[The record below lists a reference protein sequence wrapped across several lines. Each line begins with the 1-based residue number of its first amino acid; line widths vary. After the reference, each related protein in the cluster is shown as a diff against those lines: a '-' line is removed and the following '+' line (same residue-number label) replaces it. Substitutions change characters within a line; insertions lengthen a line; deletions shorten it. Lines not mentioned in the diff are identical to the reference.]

1 YKTFLIL
8 EFNLNFWYNLMVV
21 KKKEHIMDEK
31 IQKAIDVV
39 AKLRAPEGCPWDRQQ
54 THESIRN
61 ELLEEAYELIDAINQ
76 KDDYKIK
83 DELGDVFMQVLMH
96 AQIASEENKFD
107 LGDVAEQLSS
117 KLIRRHPHVF
127 GDVNVENTDQV
138 IDNWEKIKVT
148 EKGYTDRKSAVDGI
162 PESFTALMK
171 AYKIGKK
178 AVKVGFD
185 WDSIDGALDKL
196 DEEIKELKEAIKNND
211 EEKHLEEEL
220 GDVLFCICNV
230 SRKLKIQPE
239 VALNHTVDKF
249 YNRFTLMEK
258 MINEDGKNM
267 KEMPLSEM
275 DKYWDRAKIILKTEN
290 E

>member
-1 YKTFLIL
+1 MN
-8 EFNLNFWYNLMVV
+8 ER
-21 KKKEHIMDEK
+21 

-39 AKLRAPEGCPWDRQQ
+39 AKLRAPDGCPWDRQQ
-54 THESIRN
+54 THESMKN
-61 ELLEEAYELIDAINQ
+61 ELLEETYELIDAINQ

-96 AQIASEENKFD
+96 AQIAREENKFD

-127 GDVNVENTDQV
+127 GDVTVENTDQV

-185 WDSIDGALDKL
+185 WSSTEGAVEKL
-196 DEEIKELKEAIKNND
+196 DEEIGELKEAIKKGHD
-211 EEKHLEEEL
+211 EKHIEEEL
-220 GDVLFCICNV
+220 GDVLFCVCNV
-230 SRKLKIQPE
+230 ARKLKIQPE

-258 MINEDGKNM
+258 MINEEGKNM
-267 KEMPLSEM
+267 KEMSLDEM
-275 DKYWDRAKIILKTEN
+275 DVYWDKAKKILN
-290 E
+290 S

>member
-1 YKTFLIL
+1 
-8 EFNLNFWYNLMVV
+8 
-21 KKKEHIMDEK
+21 MDDR

-39 AKLRAPEGCPWDRQQ
+39 AKLRAPDGCPWDRQQ
-54 THESIRN
+54 THESMKN
-61 ELLEEAYELIDAINQ
+61 ELLEETYELIDAINQ

-96 AQIASEENKFD
+96 AQIAGEEKKFD

-127 GDVNVENTDQV
+127 GSVTVENTDQV

-185 WDSIDGALDKL
+185 WSSTEGAVEKL
-196 DEEIKELKEAIKNND
+196 DEEIGELKEAIKNAHD
-211 EEKHLEEEL
+211 EKHIEEEL
-220 GDVLFCICNV
+220 GDVLFCVCNV
-230 SRKLKIQPE
+230 ARKLKIQPE
-239 VALNHTVDKF
+239 VALNNTVNKF
-249 YNRFTLMEK
+249 YDRFTLMEK

-267 KEMPLSEM
+267 KEMSLDEM
-275 DKYWDRAKIILKTEN
+275 DVYWDKAKKILN
-290 E
+290 S

>member
-1 YKTFLIL
+1 
-8 EFNLNFWYNLMVV
+8 
-21 KKKEHIMDEK
+21 MDKK

-39 AKLRAPEGCPWDRQQ
+39 AKLRAPDGCPWDRQQ
-54 THESIRN
+54 THESMKN
-61 ELLEEAYELIDAINQ
+61 ELLEETYELIDAINQ

-96 AQIASEENKFD
+96 AQIAGEENKFD

-127 GDVNVENTDQV
+127 GDVTVENTDQV

-185 WDSIDGALDKL
+185 WSSTEGAVEKL
-196 DEEIKELKEAIKNND
+196 DEEIGELKEAIKNGHD
-211 EEKHLEEEL
+211 EKHIEEEL
-220 GDVLFCICNV
+220 GDVLFCVCNV
-230 SRKLKIQPE
+230 ARKLKIQPE
-239 VALNHTVDKF
+239 VALNNTVDKF

-267 KEMPLSEM
+267 KEMSLDEM
-275 DKYWDRAKIILKTEN
+275 DVYWDKAKKILN
-290 E
+290 S

>member
-1 YKTFLIL
+1 
-8 EFNLNFWYNLMVV
+8 
-21 KKKEHIMDEK
+21 MDEK

-39 AKLRAPEGCPWDRQQ
+39 AKLRAPDGCPWDRQQ
-54 THESIRN
+54 THESIRC
-61 ELLEEAYELIDAINQ
+61 ELLEETYELIDAINQ

-96 AQIASEENKFD
+96 AQIASERDAFD

-127 GDVNVENTDQV
+127 GNVSVENTDQV

-148 EKGYTDRKSAVDGI
+148 EKGYTDRKSIVDGI

-178 AVKVGFD
+178 AVKAGFD
-185 WDSIDGALDKL
+185 WDNIQGALDKL
-196 DEEIKELKEAIKNND
+196 DEEIGELKEAIKNGD
-211 EEKHLEEEL
+211 DEKHLEEEL
-220 GDVLFCICNV
+220 GDVLFCVCNV

-239 VALNHTVDKF
+239 AALNQTVDKF
-249 YNRFTLMEK
+249 YRRFVLMEK
-258 MINEDGKNM
+258 MIGEDGKNM
-267 KEMPLSEM
+267 KEMPLEEM
-275 DKYWDRAKIILKTEN
+275 DKYWDRAKEILNK
-290 E
+290 

>member
-1 YKTFLIL
+1 
-8 EFNLNFWYNLMVV
+8 
-21 KKKEHIMDEK
+21 MDEK

-39 AKLRAPEGCPWDRQQ
+39 AKLRAPDGCPWDRQQ
-54 THESIRN
+54 THESMKN
-61 ELLEEAYELIDAINQ
+61 ELLEETYELIDAINQ

-96 AQIASEENKFD
+96 AQIAGEENKFD

-127 GDVNVENTDQV
+127 GDVTVENTDQV

-185 WDSIDGALDKL
+185 WSSTEGAVEKL
-196 DEEIKELKEAIKNND
+196 DEEIGELKEAIKNGHD
-211 EEKHLEEEL
+211 EKHIEEEL
-220 GDVLFCICNV
+220 GDVLFCVCNV
-230 SRKLKIQPE
+230 ARKLKIQPE
-239 VALNHTVDKF
+239 VALNNTVDKF

-258 MINEDGKNM
+258 MINEEGKNM
-267 KEMPLSEM
+267 KEMSLDEM
-275 DKYWDRAKIILKTEN
+275 DVYWDKAKKILN
-290 E
+290 S

>member
-1 YKTFLIL
+1 
-8 EFNLNFWYNLMVV
+8 
-21 KKKEHIMDEK
+21 MDEK

-39 AKLRAPEGCPWDRQQ
+39 AKLRAPDGCPWDRQQ
-54 THESIRN
+54 THESMKN
-61 ELLEEAYELIDAINQ
+61 ELLEETYELIDAINQ

-96 AQIASEENKFD
+96 AQIAREENKFD

-127 GDVNVENTDQV
+127 GDVTVENTDQV

-185 WDSIDGALDKL
+185 WSSIEGSVEKL
-196 DEEIKELKEAIKNND
+196 DEEIGELKEAIKNGHD
-211 EEKHLEEEL
+211 EKHIEEEL
-220 GDVLFCICNV
+220 GDVLFCVCNV
-230 SRKLKIQPE
+230 ARKLKIQPE
-239 VALNHTVDKF
+239 VALNNTVDKF

-267 KEMPLSEM
+267 KEMSLDEM
-275 DKYWDRAKIILKTEN
+275 DVYWDKAKKILN
-290 E
+290 S

>member
-1 YKTFLIL
+1 
-8 EFNLNFWYNLMVV
+8 
-21 KKKEHIMDEK
+21 MDEK

-196 DEEIKELKEAIKNND
+196 DEEVKELKEAIKNND

-275 DKYWDRAKIILKTEN
+275 DKYWDRAKILLKLYDIEK
-290 E
+290 

>member
-1 YKTFLIL
+1 
-8 EFNLNFWYNLMVV
+8 
-21 KKKEHIMDEK
+21 MDKK

-39 AKLRAPEGCPWDRQQ
+39 AKLRAPDGCPWDRQQ
-54 THESIRN
+54 THESIRC
-61 ELLEEAYELIDAINQ
+61 ELLEETYELIDAINQ

-107 LGDVAEQLSS
+107 IGDVAEQLSS

-127 GDVNVENTDQV
+127 GNVSVENTDQV

-148 EKGYTDRKSAVDGI
+148 EKGYTDRRSIVDGI

-178 AVKVGFD
+178 AVKAGFD
-185 WDSIDGALDKL
+185 WDNIQGALDKL
-196 DEEIKELKEAIKNND
+196 DEEIGELKEAIKNGD
-211 EEKHLEEEL
+211 DEKHLEEEL
-220 GDVLFCICNV
+220 GDVLFCVCNV

-239 VALNHTVDKF
+239 AALNQTVDKF
-249 YNRFTLMEK
+249 YRRFVLMEK
-258 MINEDGKNM
+258 MIGEDGRNM
-267 KEMPLSEM
+267 KEMTLEEM
-275 DKYWDRAKIILKTEN
+275 DKYWDRAKEILNK
-290 E
+290 